1 MTYLVSW
8 NNVFTFWDMVQRLLL
23 RNGLPSDPGS
33 VARCRTAVD
42 AAYRYLPAVH
52 TWRFYNRRLALTTE
66 APITIDAVTYDHTG
80 GTYERQLTITGSS
93 TWPATAIY
101 GEVLLGDVTYQIERR
116 VSDTVV
122 TLTEETNPGA
132 DTTSTAVTWYRSV
145 YPFPVPVRQVG
156 EVWRGNQMFR
166 VRVCSPAEYPR
177 MRKMFRQPGT
187 PMQYS
192 VIPSRDRIGVM
203 DFCLIPPPTISE
215 VYEIQVDVNPTPL
228 RTYEIAGS
236 DAAMT
241 SGSTTV
247 TCAGASFNS
256 NITGSVFRLSPSDA
270 LPMGLHQ
277 AVEGRVEY
285 EWQSVI
291 RRVVSAT
298 QLELV
303 EAAPSTVSDRGYSI
317 SDVLDINPAVMLDY
331 FDALA
336 FERFTYN
343 VDHEKLSDAKAITRE
358 ALRAAAGAESTT
370 NYDHEPLMSGILGM
384 NDKWWRYTTVVPPT

>member
-1 MTYLVSW
+1 
-8 NNVFTFWDMVQRLLL
+8 
-23 RNGLPSDPGS
+23 
-33 VARCRTAVD
+33 
-42 AAYRYLPAVH
+42 
-52 TWRFYNRRLALTTE
+52 
-66 APITIDAVTYDHTG
+66 
-80 GTYERQLTITGSS
+80 
-93 TWPATAIY
+93 
-101 GEVLLGDVTYQIERR
+101 
-116 VSDTVV
+116 
-122 TLTEETNPGA
+122 
-132 DTTSTAVTWYRSV
+132 
-145 YPFPVPVRQVG
+145 
-156 EVWRGNQMFR
+156 MFR
-166 VRVCSPAEYPR
+166 VRVCSPVEYPR
-177 MRKMFRQPGT
+177 MRRMFRQPGT

-203 DFCLIPPPTISE
+203 DLCFIPPPTISE
-215 VYEIQVDVNPTPL
+215 VYEIHVDVNPTPL

-236 DAAMT
+236 NASLTD
-241 SGSTTV
+241 GSHLV
-247 TCAGASFNS
+247 TCGGANFNS
-256 NITGSVFRLSPSDA
+256 NIVGSIFRLSPSDS

-291 RRVVSAT
+291 RRVASAT
-298 QLELV
+298 QVELV
-303 EAAPSTVSDRGYSI
+303 EAAPITASDRGYSI

-343 VDHEKLSDAKAITRE
+343 IDHDKLADAKVLTRE

>member
-1 MTYLVSW
+1 MSFLVSW

-23 RNGLPSDPGS
+23 RNGLPGS
-33 VARCRTAVD
+33 SQDVARCRTAVD
-42 AAYRYLPAVH
+42 AAYRYLSAVH

-66 APITIDAVTYDHTG
+66 APVDIDAVTYDHTG
-80 GTYERQLTITGSS
+80 GAYERQLTITGSS
-93 TWPATAIY
+93 VWPATAIY
-101 GEVLLGDVTYQIERR
+101 GEILLGDVTYQIERR
-116 VSDTVV
+116 ISDAVV
-122 TLTEETNPGA
+122 TLSSETNPGK
-132 DTTSTAVTWYRSV
+132 DMTSTAVTWYRSV

-166 VRVCSPAEYPR
+166 LRVCSPAEYPR

-228 RTYEIAGS
+228 RTYEV
-236 DAAMT
+236 
-241 SGSTTV
+241 SGSTAAMNVGEATV
-247 TCAGASFNS
+247 TCAGSSFNS
-256 NITGSVFRLSPSDA
+256 NLVGTVFRLSPSDA

-277 AVEGRVEY
+277 DVEGRAEY
-285 EWQSVI
+285 EWQSVV
-291 RRVVSAT
+291 RRVISAT

-303 EAAPSTVSDRGYSI
+303 EAAPSTFSGRGFSL
-317 SDVLDINPAVMLDY
+317 SDVLDINPATMLDY
-331 FDALA
+331 FDALSY
-336 FERFTYN
+336 ERFTYN
-343 VDHEKLSDAKAITRE
+343 VDHEKLADAKAISRE
-358 ALRAAAGAESTT
+358 ALRAAAAAESTT
-370 NYDHEPLMSGILGM
+370 NFDHEPLMSGILGM

>member
-1 MTYLVSW
+1 M
-8 NNVFTFWDMVQRLLL
+8 FTFWDMVQRLLL

-52 TWRFYNRRLALTTE
+52 AWRFYNRRLALTTE
-66 APITIDAVTYDHTG
+66 APVSIDAVTYDHTG
-80 GTYERQLTITGSS
+80 GSYERQLTITGSS
-93 TWPATAIY
+93 TWPATAMY

-116 VSDTVV
+116 VSNTVV

-132 DTTSTAVTWYRSV
+132 DTTSTAVTWYRGV

-215 VYEIQVDVNPTPL
+215 VYEIQVDVNPMPL
-228 RTYEIAGS
+228 RTYEVSGNTAS
-236 DAAMT
+236 LT

-247 TCAGASFNS
+247 TCTGTSFTS
-256 NITGSVFRLSPSDA
+256 NLVGTVFRLSPSDA

-277 AVEGRVEY
+277 DVEGRVEY
-285 EWQSVI
+285 AWQSVV
-291 RRVVSAT
+291 RRVISAT

-303 EAAPSTVSDRGYSI
+303 EAATETASSRGYSI
-317 SDVLDINPAVMLDY
+317 SDVLDINPATMLDY
-331 FDALA
+331 FDALS

-343 VDHEKLSDAKAITRE
+343 VDHEKLADAKAISRD

-370 NYDHEPLMSGILGM
+370 NFDHEPLMSGILGM